1 MDSLSQVPHIFLD
14 PGFDLKNPDT
24 FAKIFPFLLNSK
36 EKLSSQIE
44 THGKVTQEKF
54 AHYLDSVEVNIADQ
68 VAQKSHHFFQVCQIK
83 LFLYSSYKIDFLGEF
98 EHQSGAPNSR
108 GKLPHGSKGFR
119 FRYVQRQCEKERC
132 FQCNFLKNGVHEA
145 KSCPGPHFHK
155 VISNF
160 NCFFYKPG

>member
-1 MDSLSQVPHIFLD
+1 MKCCLRIFVPPFWWQRKHLNGNFSKYLLFYPLIQIIQFFKSQNWSCYNHNLSFLLSLSF
-14 PGFDLKNPDT
+14 
-24 FAKIFPFLLNSK
+24 KIRFCWN
-36 EKLSSQIE
+36 
-44 THGKVTQEKF
+44 
-54 AHYLDSVEVNIADQ
+54 
-68 VAQKSHHFFQVCQIK
+68 
-83 LFLYSSYKIDFLGEF
+83 KIDFVGEF

-119 FRYVQRQCEKERC
+119 FLYVQRQCEKERC

-160 NCFFYKPG
+160 NCFF

>member
-83 LFLYSSYKIDFLGEF
+83 LFLYSSWKIDFLGDDISWCANESIDNPGHACPETQATITTSWRF
-98 EHQSGAPNSR
+98 KLQSN
-108 GKLPHGSKGFR
+108 L
-119 FRYVQRQCEKERC
+119 
-132 FQCNFLKNGVHEA
+132 
-145 KSCPGPHFHK
+145 
-155 VISNF
+155 NF
-160 NCFFYKPG
+160 NPFFPILILYISECFECMSIT